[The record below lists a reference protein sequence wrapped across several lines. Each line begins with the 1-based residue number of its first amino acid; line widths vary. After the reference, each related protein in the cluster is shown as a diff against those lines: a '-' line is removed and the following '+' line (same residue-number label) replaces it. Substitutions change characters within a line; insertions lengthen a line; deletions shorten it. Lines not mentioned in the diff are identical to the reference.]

1 MGILIGHVYCT
12 RRSSGNINR
21 ACVLGMCTVPG
32 EVVGILIGHVYCTR
46 RSGGNINRACV
57 LYQEKWWEY

>member
-12 RRSSGNINR
+12 RRSGGNINR
-21 ACVLGMCTVPG
+21 
-32 EVVGILIGHVYCTR
+32 EVVGILTVYCTR

>member
-1 MGILIGHVYCT
+1 
-12 RRSSGNINR
+12 
-21 ACVLGMCTVPG
+21 MCTVPG
-32 EVVGILIGHVYCTR
+32 EVVGILTGHVYCTR